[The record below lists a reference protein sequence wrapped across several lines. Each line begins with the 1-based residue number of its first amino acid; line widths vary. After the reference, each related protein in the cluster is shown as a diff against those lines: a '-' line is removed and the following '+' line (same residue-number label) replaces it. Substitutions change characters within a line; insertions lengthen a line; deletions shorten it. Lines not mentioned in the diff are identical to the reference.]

1 MRGTLLKTMDELFEQ
16 IPRAQG
22 RRLEKTI
29 TLWVEPSTKHKY
41 DVLKEIHKVRVAECM
56 RKVMDQELDR
66 ILAIVTANENK
77 AG

>member
-1 MRGTLLKTMDELFEQ
+1 MEELLDD

-29 TLWVEPSTKHKY
+29 TLWVEPTTKHKY
-41 DVLKEIHKVRVAECM
+41 DLLKEVHKVRVAECM

-66 ILAIVTANENK
+66 ILAIVTEKVK
-77 AG
+77 AE